1 MARTVSEIYED
12 IQALSDSEK
21 EDLLRKLIAELDAS
35 ADPDVEKMW
44 LAEAQR
50 RYQELVDGKVK
61 GVPGDRVFE
70 RVRFRVG

>member
-1 MARTVSEIYED
+1 MARAVSEIYDE
-12 IQALSDSEK
+12 IQSLGDSEK
-21 EDLLRKLIAELDAS
+21 ERLLRKLIAELDGP

-70 RVRFRVG
+70 RVRARLG

>member
-61 GVPGDRVFE
+61 AVPGDRVFE